1 MPIWTKLYTGVQRN
15 FFPSA
20 FKITKKLKK
29 ILKVI
34 KIKKGGFR
42 QKPFWVLKIKETLKK
57 IKEKKNFLGTFYDQ
71 KS

>member
-42 QKPFWVLKIKETLKK
+42 QKPF
-57 IKEKKNFLGTFYDQ
+57 
-71 KS
+71 